1 MVSLSSIA
9 DVWRE
14 HLRLSILRLLREAPG
29 RQLND
34 SLITTSAH
42 RLGIKATRDQVR
54 TELHWLESQ
63 GAVRQENIGGLV
75 VVDLTERGGEVASG
89 LSRIHGIAEPSAR

>member
-1 MVSLSSIA
+1 MVSLTAIA

-14 HLRLSILRLLREAPG
+14 HLRLTILRLLKEAPG

-34 SLITTSAH
+34 SLITTTAH

-63 GAVRQENIGGLV
+63 GAVRQEAIGELV
-75 VVDLTERGGEVASG
+75 VVSLTERGVEVATG
-89 LSRIHGIAEPSAR
+89 LSRIHGVAEPSAR

>member
-1 MVSLSSIA
+1 MVTMSSIA

-14 HLRLSILRLLREAPG
+14 HLRLSILRLLKEAPG

-34 SLITTSAH
+34 SLVTTSLH

-54 TELHWLESQ
+54 TEVHWLESQ
-63 GAVRQENIGGLV
+63 GTVRQENVGGLV
-75 VVDLTERGGEVASG
+75 VVDLTERGAEVAAG